1 MNNLSQTKQEIRI
14 AWDAAHYKRYTAKFR
29 YDTDQEIINY
39 IEANKERFGTTEI
52 FRAAMEMLIAN
63 GGIK

>member
-1 MNNLSQTKQEIRI
+1 MSYTSSEVKNRWNKANYRQYTVNL
-14 AWDAAHYKRYTAKFR
+14 R
-29 YDTDQEIINY
+29 YDTDKDIIDY